1 MDREEIRDKALKQ
14 TREKLRK
21 PVEKDLFLV
30 KTVQQLDKL
39 NKNFREDV
47 ENFRDLYSQH
57 FPELVSELTDDE
69 RFVDMLDRFGVQRS
83 ELEPFQELAESSTGS
98 AINDEEKQIIEDI
111 LSQLVETKETTERLE
126 AYVEK
131 EAKKEFQNLS
141 GLLNPLLATR
151 LVALAGGLD
160 ELAKKP
166 ASTVQMLGAEKAL
179 FRYLHGEGTPP
190 KHGVLFNHP
199 FVKNLPEEERGKM
212 ARFLANKAVMAA
224 RIDNYGDEDKSEGL
238 REEARE
244 RYEELKN

>member
-1 MDREEIRDKALKQ
+1 MNKENIREKALQQ
-14 TREKLRK
+14 TREKLRE

-69 RFVDMLDRFGVQRS
+69 RFVDMLNRFGVERS
-83 ELEPFQELAESSTGS
+83 ELEPFQEIEESSTGS
-98 AINDEEKQIIEDI
+98 AIDNEEKEIIEDI

-141 GLLNPLLATR
+141 GLLNPFLPFFSQSFF
-151 LVALAGGLD
+151 VF
-160 ELAKKP
+160 
-166 ASTVQMLGAEKAL
+166 QM
-179 FRYLHGEGTPP
+179 
-190 KHGVLFNHP
+190 
-199 FVKNLPEEERGKM
+199 
-212 ARFLANKAVMAA
+212 
-224 RIDNYGDEDKSEGL
+224 I
-238 REEARE
+238 
-244 RYEELKN
+244 